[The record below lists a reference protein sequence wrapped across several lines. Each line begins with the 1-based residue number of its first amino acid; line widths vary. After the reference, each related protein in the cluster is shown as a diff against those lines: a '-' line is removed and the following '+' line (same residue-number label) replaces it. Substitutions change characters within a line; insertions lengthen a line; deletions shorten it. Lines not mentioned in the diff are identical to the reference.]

1 MDTLDGDA
9 INSKLTYNF
18 SASSLEQVGLPAF
31 YPEHRTLGGV
41 NVALAE
47 YSLPQNCAEMAKFW
61 LGDFLASAG

>member
-1 MDTLDGDA
+1 MDTLDGNA
-9 INSKLTYNF
+9 KYSKFEHRL

-41 NVALAE
+41 NDALAE
-47 YSLPQNCAEMAKFW
+47 YSLPQDCAEMAKFW